1 MKILVVG
8 SGGREHAL
16 GWSIRRDAPDAFLF
30 FAPGN
35 PGTAEIGSNL
45 PVPSHDIESLVAL
58 AAERDID
65 LTVIGPEVPLSLGLA
80 DRLQAG
86 GRLAFGPSGAAAR
99 IESSKA
105 FAKDLMRRAGVPTAA
120 SRTFRALADALAYVD
135 RHAEPL
141 VVKASGLAAGKGAVV
156 CTTRKEAAQAVRAMM
171 ETHTLGEAGEEVVI
185 EDFMEGEELSVF
197 ALTNGR
203 DLTLLPAAQD
213 HKRLEEGDRG
223 PNTGG
228 MGAYSPV
235 SLGTPA
241 LLARVTTE
249 ILEPTLSTM
258 AAEGSRFAGL
268 LYAGLMIGPEGAPRV
283 VEFNCRFGDP
293 ETQAILPLLG
303 PGLLTGLERVA
314 RGESPGPLERLPG
327 YAVTTVLASR
337 GYPEKPEKGA
347 AIAIPADLPGVQVF
361 HAGTERG
368 EDGVL
373 RVAGGRVLNVT
384 GTGTTFDDAQRRS
397 REAADRITFATR
409 IFRRD
414 IGWRELARMKG

>member
-1 MKILVVG
+1 VVG

-35 PGTAEIGSNL
+35 PGTAELGTNL
-45 PVPSHDIESLVAL
+45 PVPAHDIDRLVARVN
-58 AAERDID
+58 ERDID
-65 LTVIGPEVPLSLGLA
+65 LTIIGPEVPLALGLA
-80 DRLQAG
+80 DRLQAA
-86 GRLAFGPSGAAAR
+86 GRLAFGPTGAAAR

-105 FAKDLMRRAGVPTAA
+105 FAKDLMQRAGVPTAA
-120 SRTFRALADALAYVD
+120 SRTFRTLPDALAYVD

-156 CTTRKEAAQAVRAMM
+156 CATRKEAAQAVRAML
-171 ETHTLGEAGEEVVI
+171 ETHALGDAGDEVVI
-185 EDFMEGEELSVF
+185 EEFMAGEELSVF

-203 DLTLLPAAQD
+203 DLTLLQAAQD
-213 HKRLEEGDRG
+213 HKRLDEGDRG

-249 ILEPTLSTM
+249 VLEPTLARM
-258 AAEGSRFAGL
+258 DAEGCRFAGL
-268 LYAGLMIGPEGAPRV
+268 LYAGLMIGRDGAPRV

-293 ETQAILPLLG
+293 ETQTILPLLR
-303 PGLLTGLERVA
+303 PGLLGALHRVA

-327 YAVTTVLASR
+327 YTVTTVLASR
-337 GYPEKPEKGA
+337 GYPESPEKGA
-347 AIAIPADLPGVQVF
+347 AITIPADLDRNVSVF
-361 HAGTERG
+361 HAGTTRG
-368 EDGVL
+368 DDGVL
-373 RVAGGRVLNVT
+373 RVAGGRVLNIT
-384 GTGTTFDDAQRRS
+384 ATGTTLQEAQRRS
-397 REAADRITFATR
+397 REAAERITFATR

-414 IGWRELARMKG
+414 IGWREMART